1 MELSLPCRGLL
12 CRTIYVLIGLAIHEF
27 TRNVPRSLTFRANS
41 VQKRTAIMLVIAK
54 VFADIDDGHR
64 PQTEAR
70 KAAFGEKRPL
80 RQSITGAT

>member
-1 MELSLPCRGLL
+1 
-12 CRTIYVLIGLAIHEF
+12 
-27 TRNVPRSLTFRANS
+27 
-41 VQKRTAIMLVIAK
+41 MLVIAK